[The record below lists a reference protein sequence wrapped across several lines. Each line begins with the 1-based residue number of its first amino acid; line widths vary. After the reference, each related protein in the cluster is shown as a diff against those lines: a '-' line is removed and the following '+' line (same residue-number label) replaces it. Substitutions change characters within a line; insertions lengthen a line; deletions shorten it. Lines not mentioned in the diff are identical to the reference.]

1 MKKIT
6 SIILYVLLAISVLSV
21 IPAFIYGEDG
31 IDYMLWWTYILLAV
45 GVLSAIVMSIVNVG
59 KNPGGAKTSLYG
71 LAVVAVVLVVSYFLS
86 DSTTPV
92 PLSGGKKMY
101 TDAFGLTLT
110 DMGLYTTYFAL
121 IAAIVAVLIGEVRNS
136 FK

>member
-6 SIILYVLLAISVLSV
+6 SIILYVLLAISVLSI

-31 IDYMLWWTYILLAV
+31 LDFMLYWTYILLAI
-45 GVLSAIVMSIVNVG
+45 GVLAAIVMSVINLG
-59 KNPGGAKTSLYG
+59 KNPGGSKTALYG
-71 LAVVAVVLVVSYFLS
+71 VIAVVVVLAVSYFLS
-86 DSTTPV
+86 STEPV
-92 PLSGGKKMY
+92 SISGGKDLY
-101 TDAFGLTLT
+101 TDTFGLRLT

-121 IAAIVAVLIGEVRNS
+121 IAAIVVVIAGEIRNS

>member
-6 SIILYVLLAISVLSV
+6 SIILYVLLAISLLSV
-21 IPAFIYGEDG
+21 IPAFIYGADG
-31 IDYMLWWTYILLAV
+31 VDYMLYWTYILLGI
-45 GVLSAIVMSIVNVG
+45 GVLAAIVMSAINLG
-59 KNPGGAKTSLYG
+59 KNPGGGKTALVG

-86 DSTTPV
+86 STDPI
-92 PLSGGKKMY
+92 PISGGKELYEDK
-101 TDAFGLTLT
+101 FGLILS

-121 IAAIVAVLIGEVRNS
+121 AAGIIVVIAGEIRNS